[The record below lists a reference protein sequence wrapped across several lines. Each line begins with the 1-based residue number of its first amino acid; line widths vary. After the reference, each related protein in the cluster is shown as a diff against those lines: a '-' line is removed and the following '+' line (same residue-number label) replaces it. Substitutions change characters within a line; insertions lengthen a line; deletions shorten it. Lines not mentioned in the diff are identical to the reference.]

1 MTADTNKKEIDL
13 IIQQNNVVNPIEI
26 KKGSAPKAATKS
38 FTVLKPIAEEPNE
51 EDIFSG
57 TAHLK
62 TEIGTGAVI
71 CLASN
76 VLPIDKKNWYVPAWL
91 I

>member
-1 MTADTNKKEIDL
+1 
-13 IIQQNNVVNPIEI
+13 
-26 KKGSAPKAATKS
+26 
-38 FTVLKPIAEEPNE
+38 VLKPITKDPDE
-51 EDIFSG
+51 EDIFTG

-76 VLPIDKKNWYVPAWL
+76 VLPIDKNNWLIPAWL